1 ASPSPDR
8 EDVGGAAGR
17 SRPKLLTFTRLKS
30 SVGSGQSEAP
40 SRPTMA
46 LIDLSAI
53 AANYRHLRGRAGEAS
68 VFPVV
73 KANAYGHGAVRVA
86 RRLEA
91 EGADRLAVA
100 IAEEGVELRRAGIR
114 SEILLLNFSDPWSAP
129 LVASYGLIPTLYDL
143 AQIRGYA
150 EARSWA
156 QPLPVH
162 LKIDTGLGG

>member
-1 ASPSPDR
+1 
-8 EDVGGAAGR
+8 
-17 SRPKLLTFTRLKS
+17 
-30 SVGSGQSEAP
+30 EAP

-100 IAEEGVELRRAGIR
+100 IADGGVELGRAGIR

-143 AQIRGYA
+143 AQTRGYA
-150 EARSWA
+150 EATRSWA
-156 QPLPVH
+156 RPLPVH
-162 LKIDTGLGG
+162 LKIDTGMGRLGIQPEDLPAAIDLLRRAKGLVLVGAFTPRAGG